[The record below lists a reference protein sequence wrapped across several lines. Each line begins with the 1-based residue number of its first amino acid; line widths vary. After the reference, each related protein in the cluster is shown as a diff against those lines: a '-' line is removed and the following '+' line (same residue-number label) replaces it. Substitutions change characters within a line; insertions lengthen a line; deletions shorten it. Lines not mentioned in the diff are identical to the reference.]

1 MMHGGGQQGRDVCHR
16 RLDHVRTALC
26 PQFHP
31 TPAASGL
38 SEGLGAAPTQL
49 TAEQH
54 AFFDT
59 FGFLHL
65 RGAMADSIAQLTAD
79 FEEVF
84 ASPPADG
91 REDKE
96 ELTATTTNI
105 EKFVDLSEPLSAL
118 LEHPFVDGVFRSLL
132 GDDYVYLGSDGK
144 LHGVGGTRQAQCH
157 PANVSVSPSP

>member
-1 MMHGGGQQGRDVCHR
+1 MHGRTVDNSFHTTTKREGGIGI
-16 RLDHVRTALC
+16 
-26 PQFHP
+26 
-31 TPAASGL
+31 
-38 SEGLGAAPTQL
+38 
-49 TAEQH
+49 H

-96 ELTATTTNI
+96 ELTETTRNI
-105 EKFVDLSEPLSAL
+105 EKFIDLSEPLSAL

-132 GDDYVYLGSDGK
+132 GGDYVYLGSDGK

>member
-1 MMHGGGQQGRDVCHR
+1 MASTP
-16 RLDHVRTALC
+16 TA
-26 PQFHP
+26 
-31 TPAASGL
+31 GL
-38 SEGLGAAPTQL
+38 SEGLGAPTQL

-65 RGAMADSIAQLTAD
+65 RGAMVDSIAQLTAD

-96 ELTATTTNI
+96 ELTETTRNI
-105 EKFVDLSEPLSAL
+105 EKFIDLSEPLSANCSVPL
-118 LEHPFVDGVFRSLL
+118 Q
-132 GDDYVYLGSDGK
+132 
-144 LHGVGGTRQAQCH
+144 HG
-157 PANVSVSPSP
+157 